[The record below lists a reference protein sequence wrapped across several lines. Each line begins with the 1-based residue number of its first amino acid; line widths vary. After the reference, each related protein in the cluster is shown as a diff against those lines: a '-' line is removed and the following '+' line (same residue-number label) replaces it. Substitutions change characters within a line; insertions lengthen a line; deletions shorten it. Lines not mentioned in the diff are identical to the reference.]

1 MKRPLDP
8 DTIAVLRAQVREH
21 GPVPVCARAHCG
33 TSTLYRALRGTP
45 LADVTR
51 AALTE
56 ALSPTSQ
63 TR

>member
-1 MKRPLDP
+1 MRHPLP
-8 DTIAVLRAQVREH
+8 TDTLAVLREQVREH

-33 TSTLYRALRGTP
+33 TSTLYRALRGAP

-56 ALSPTSQ
+56 AVS
-63 TR
+63 RAA